1 MVDYAEFSEMLKS
14 LLPGSTRKTNMVD
27 YAELSEMFKALSDP
41 NRLMIVEMLSGG
53 ELCACKLLD
62 RYKIP
67 QPTLSHHMKTLCHAG
82 LVKRHREGK
91 WMHYTLDD
99 ERFSML
105 TSAIDRL
112 AGKEK

>member
-1 MVDYAEFSEMLKS
+1 
-14 LLPGSTRKTNMVD
+14 
-27 YAELSEMFKALSDP
+27 
-41 NRLMIVEMLSGG
+41 
-53 ELCACKLLD
+53 
-62 RYKIP
+62 
-67 QPTLSHHMKTLCHAG
+67 MKTLCHAG